1 MLALSDFVEV
11 RMTVVEEGERNF
23 YAVYPLTS
31 RYRAMSS
38 EEALRAV
45 FEEIG
50 KEVLAEN
57 NLVRDEL
64 DALLEDRGS
73 MNAAGRMMLR

>member
-1 MLALSDFVEV
+1 
-11 RMTVVEEGERNF
+11 
-23 YAVYPLTS
+23 
-31 RYRAMSS
+31 MSS

-45 FEEIG
+45 FEEIR
-50 KEVLAEN
+50 KEVLAEK